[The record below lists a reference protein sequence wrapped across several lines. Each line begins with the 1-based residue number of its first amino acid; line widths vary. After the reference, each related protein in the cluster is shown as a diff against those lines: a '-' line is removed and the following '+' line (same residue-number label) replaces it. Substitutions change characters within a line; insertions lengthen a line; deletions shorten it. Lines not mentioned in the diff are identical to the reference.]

1 MRQVT
6 TRALHSLRR
15 LRPPR
20 SGKNYNAHANASSKH
35 LPMSDGPQTH
45 DEDHSPTRQRIMTPI
60 NTLVFRHQA
69 ATSHEKVSTD
79 TTIIIICEICDTC
92 TGYPHDVHSLYDTVD
107 QITPPLPSLT
117 SSKERERASARAEK
131 EIRRERERENC
142 IKRGGLLLLMHVV
155 TIANV
160 YACTCRLRCSLFL
173 RRTWHTHLYEFAYVC
188 RHYC

>member
-1 MRQVT
+1 
-6 TRALHSLRR
+6 
-15 LRPPR
+15 
-20 SGKNYNAHANASSKH
+20 
-35 LPMSDGPQTH
+35 MSDGPQTH

-117 SSKERERASARAEK
+117 SSKERERASARAER
-131 EIRRERERENC
+131 EIQRERERENC
-142 IKRGGLLLLMHVV
+142 IKRGGSLLLMRVV

-160 YACTCRLRCSLFL
+160 YTCICRLRCSFSASSHVAYTSL
-173 RRTWHTHLYEFAYVC
+173 RIRLRVSSLLLILSFPRYFCQYTRIYLRSDFADAFTRC
-188 RHYC
+188 TLRMPRR